1 MVIPVLVPS
10 LSVFRHVKKRCKKEP
25 KICTHIKKNT
35 TTTTGNKQKHASLN
49 TSLFLLPCVGIS
61 FLFSLSCVG
70 ILKKG
75 DFLITYAVIV
85 TQPSAKKKHTTIK
98 QINLRFA
105 VLDNSC

>member
-10 LSVFRHVKKRCKKEP
+10 LSVFRHVKKRCKREP

-49 TSLFLLPCVGIS
+49 TSLFLLPCVCIS

-85 TQPSAKKKHTTIK
+85 TQPSAKKNT
-98 QINLRFA
+98 QQ
-105 VLDNSC
+105 